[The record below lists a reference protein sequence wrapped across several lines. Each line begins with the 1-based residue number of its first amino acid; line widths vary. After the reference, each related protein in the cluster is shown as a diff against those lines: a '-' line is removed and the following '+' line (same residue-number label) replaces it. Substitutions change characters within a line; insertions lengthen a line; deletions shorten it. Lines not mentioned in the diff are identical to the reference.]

1 MQSFEQYAPTEIV
14 FGKGAEKEAG
24 RLTKKWGGSHVLIVY
39 GGGSVKRSG
48 LLDTIE
54 EELESEGILYEELGG
69 VKPNPRLSFAR
80 EGVKKALDMDA
91 DFLLAVGGGS
101 AIDTAKAIAMGAANP
116 DTDIWDFWMGKEK
129 PSGSLPIGVVLT
141 IAAAGSETS
150 DSAVLTD
157 ESVGKKA
164 GLCSD
169 YNRPKFAVMDPEL
182 TYTLP
187 KYQVAC
193 GVVDIYMHTL
203 DRYFTPI
210 DGNQLTDEI
219 AEGLMRTV
227 LENGPIVYTT
237 PDDYDAM
244 SEIMWC
250 GSVSHNGITGLGRGR
265 DFSCH
270 KLGHELSG
278 MFDVAHGASL
288 SATWASWAR
297 YVYKIN
303 PDRFAHYGEKVF
315 GILPEEFEGT
325 PEEQTDAAA
334 QAAIDQT
341 EAFFHSLDMPIC
353 LGELVGVQPE
363 EVLEKMADS
372 ATNGG
377 TKKVA
382 TFLPMGKEDFVAIYQ
397 MANHD

>member
-116 DTDIWDFWMGKEK
+116 DTDIWDFWMGREK

>member
-24 RLTKKWGGSHVLIVY
+24 RLTKKWGGSRVLIVY
-39 GGGSVKRSG
+39 GGGSAKRSG
-48 LLDTIE
+48 LLDSIE
-54 EELESEGILYEELGG
+54 AELKAEGLFYEELGG

-80 EGVKKALDMDA
+80 EGVKKAMEMDA

-129 PSGSLPIGVVLT
+129 PAGSLPIGVVLT

-157 ESVGKKA
+157 ETQGKKV

-210 DGNQLTDEI
+210 EGNQLTDEI

-315 GILPEEFEGT
+315 GILPEDFDGT
-325 PEEQTDAAA
+325 PEEQVNAAA
-334 QAAIDQT
+334 LAAIDQT

-353 LGELVGVQPE
+353 LGELTGVLPE
-363 EVLEKMADS
+363 EDLEKMADS

-382 TFLPMGKEDFVAIYQ
+382 TFLPMGREDFISIYQ